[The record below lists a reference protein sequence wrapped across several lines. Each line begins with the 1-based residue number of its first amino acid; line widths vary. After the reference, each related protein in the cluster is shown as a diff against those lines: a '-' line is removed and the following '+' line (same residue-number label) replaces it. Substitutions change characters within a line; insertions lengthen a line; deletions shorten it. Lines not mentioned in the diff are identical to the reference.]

1 MGRLLMVDSTLPISA
16 LVSLLKSVPFG
27 KYRRTIPFRFSLV
40 PRCQAA

>member
-27 KYRRTIPFRFSLV
+27 K
-40 PRCQAA
+40 